1 MNFSFFA
8 NGQLRPV
15 SGRFALAMLVC
26 LLSAVALSFRGMQMP
41 EDWFLEN
48 ILVAVFLIA
57 LASTWRHNGLSHV
70 SYFLLLTFFCFHEYG
85 AHYKYADVPLGE
97 WLKPY
102 FQTTRNHYDR
112 VIHLAFGLLC
122 TWPLAELAR
131 SFSGVGGR
139 WWPAL
144 VAMLTNLSFS
154 ALYEMLEFGVAQLVA
169 PEIGLEFV
177 GAQGDVWD
185 AEKDMA
191 LALIGAI
198 PPLLVWVLTQ
208 GQQAQRQEEVI
219 GSSAGFSRPSKSA

>member
-1 MNFSFFA
+1 MNFFFFA
-8 NGQLRPV
+8 NGQLQPV
-15 SGRFALAMLVC
+15 SGRFALAMLICV
-26 LLSAVALSFRGMQMP
+26 LSAVAVSFYGMEMP
-41 EDWFLEN
+41 EDWLLEN
-48 ILVAVFLIA
+48 ILVGVFLLA
-57 LASTWRHNGLSHV
+57 LASTWRRNGLSYL
-70 SYFLLLTFFCFHEYG
+70 SYCLLLAFFCLHEYG
-85 AHYKYADVPLGE
+85 AHFKYADVPLGE
-97 WLKPY
+97 WLKPF

-112 VIHLAFGLLC
+112 VIHFAFGLLC
-122 TWPLAELAR
+122 TWPLAELVR

-154 ALYEMLEFGVAQLVA
+154 ALYEMMEFSVAQLVA

-191 LALIGAI
+191 LALLGAI
-198 PPLLVWVLTQ
+198 PPLVLWVLTQ
-208 GQQAQRQEEVI
+208 RQDEVI

>member
-1 MNFSFFA
+1 MNLSFFA

-15 SGRFALAMLVC
+15 SGRFALMMLAC
-26 LLSAVALSFRGMQMP
+26 LLSAVALSFRDMKMP

-48 ILVAVFLIA
+48 ILVAVFLII
-57 LASTWRHNGLSHV
+57 LAITWKRNGLSHL
-70 SYFLLLTFFCFHEYG
+70 SYLLLLIFFFFHEYG

-102 FQTTRNHYDR
+102 FQTTRNHFDR
-112 VIHLAFGLLC
+112 AIHFAFGLLC
-122 TWPLAELAR
+122 TWPLAEAVR

-139 WWPAL
+139 WWPAF
-144 VAMLTNLSFS
+144 VALLANLSFS
-154 ALYEMLEFGVAQLVA
+154 ALYEMMEFSVAQLVA
-169 PEIGLEFV
+169 PDIGLEFV

-191 LALIGAI
+191 LALIGSI
-198 PPLLVWVLTQ
+198 PPLIFWMLTQ
-208 GQQAQRQEEVI
+208 PQEEVI